1 MRGDGHMYISIKL
14 PPAYGSFN
22 RLKADNYPFN
32 ELFTEYLA
40 AISRLGIEKG
50 MRVEELVGWIEDRAF
65 EGRRVPDV
73 PEAEGGGPVCV
84 RYRTEDPDVKEYIG
98 GGEATNRMAVM
109 YIARMTLRLS
119 VEYGTSLFRLTRVI
133 SGLSGG
139 QAEPVRAR
147 EEKPAGRRPRQA
159 GASVAGHGAA
169 PEKERPADGPKVTR
183 RAVHAEGA
191 VQEGPQRPASA
202 IDSAKA
208 AREALD
214 ALASLTGQEEG
225 MDGTAVH
232 ADMAVQA
239 EEAGGGDVVQM
250 NPYLA
255 SFGG

>member
-32 ELFTEYLA
+32 ESFTEYLA
-40 AISRLGIEKG
+40 AISRLGMEKG

-73 PEAEGGGPVCV
+73 PEAEGEGPVCV

-147 EEKPAGRRPRQA
+147 EEKPARKRPRQA
-159 GASVAGHGAA
+159 GASVAGPDAA
-169 PEKERPADGPKVTR
+169 TSKEHPADGPKVTR
-183 RAVHAEGA
+183 RTVQAADA
-191 VQEGPQRPASA
+191 VQDGPQRAVSV

-214 ALASLTGQEEG
+214 ALASLTGQEDG
-225 MDGTAVH
+225 MDSGGIQADTAVQGEG
-232 ADMAVQA
+232 AD
-239 EEAGGGDVVQM
+239 GSDVVQT